1 MSILPFEINIII
13 DSFRPL
19 MRYEV
24 FETFYLLMTG
34 ILIGEAK
41 HGTVRSSVFARATY
55 QPARISDFF
64 RLHRLSAQEMMAK
77 IAGEIIRKL
86 YRCELPKRMFWI
98 ADATMSEK
106 VYAKKIASIG
116 IFRRTKLVTGRNRNL
131 KGHCYV
137 FAAHLY
143 GFLQDGVQCWRSFL
157 CGALLYVKGQT
168 IPQLVG
174 QLAHHLRLPAGVRH
188 IWIVDRGICSR
199 GLIRL
204 LKPLGQF
211 LLGRVRSN
219 QVVYFAPRRQPRRGR
234 KRLYGQKC
242 RVDHLLKRFPE
253 RLRRQKMTFEIKGKE
268 REVRVYDVEVF
279 LNRVEKARPFPVRV
293 IIIVV
298 PSLKKLKP
306 WYLITT
312 DLELDPIDAV
322 NAYDGRYQI
331 EVNFDEAKE
340 LGLGHYQGRSG
351 TGVRRWPLLISLA
364 QTILQL
370 IATETIKVEL
380 PTLNWSWYRRE
391 NTVGQ
396 VRRRLI
402 EFCRPCISRLLGFGA
417 TAQ

>member
-1 MSILPFEINIII
+1 
-13 DSFRPL
+13 
-19 MRYEV
+19 
-24 FETFYLLMTG
+24 
-34 ILIGEAK
+34 
-41 HGTVRSSVFARATY
+41 
-55 QPARISDFF
+55 
-64 RLHRLSAQEMMAK
+64 
-77 IAGEIIRKL
+77 
-86 YRCELPKRMFWI
+86 
-98 ADATMSEK
+98 
-106 VYAKKIASIG
+106 
-116 IFRRTKLVTGRNRNL
+116 
-131 KGHCYV
+131 
-137 FAAHLY
+137 
-143 GFLQDGVQCWRSFL
+143 
-157 CGALLYVKGQT
+157 
-168 IPQLVG
+168 
-174 QLAHHLRLPAGVRH
+174 
-188 IWIVDRGICSR
+188 
-199 GLIRL
+199 
-204 LKPLGQF
+204 
-211 LLGRVRSN
+211 
-219 QVVYFAPRRQPRRGR
+219 
-234 KRLYGQKC
+234 
-242 RVDHLLKRFPE
+242 
-253 RLRRQKMTFEIKGKE
+253 
-268 REVRVYDVEVF
+268 

-364 QTILQL
+364 QTLLQL